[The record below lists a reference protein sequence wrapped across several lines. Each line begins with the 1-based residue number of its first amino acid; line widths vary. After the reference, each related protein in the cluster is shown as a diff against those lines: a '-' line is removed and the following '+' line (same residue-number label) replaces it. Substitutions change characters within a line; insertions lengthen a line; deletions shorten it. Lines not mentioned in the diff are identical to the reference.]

1 MIKQYNIIIN
11 LLYYNMNNNDN
22 DISCDENKN
31 NETFCKYQ
39 ELLNESK
46 CSSFKQNSS
55 VEKEFAK

>member
-1 MIKQYNIIIN
+1 MIKQYNNIIIN
-11 LLYYNMNNNDN
+11 LLYYNMNKN

-39 ELLNESK
+39 ELRNESK
-46 CSSFKQNSS
+46 CSSLKENSS